1 MTMKLIIGL
10 GNPGAKYEATRHNVG
25 FLAVDALAGELG
37 VCFGA
42 SKSRGE
48 LAEIRH
54 PVHDKVFL
62 LKPQTFMNLSGESA
76 GAVAAFY
83 KIAPADVLAVYDDLD
98 LLPGRLRFAA
108 KGGAGGH
115 NGVKSLIQALGTPE
129 FPRLKI
135 GIGRPLH
142 PGHDVADYVL
152 QKFPKE
158 ERERVDKTLKLAV
171 NALQAYLERGIAEAM
186 NAYNGKIVG

>member
-1 MTMKLIIGL
+1 MTMKLIVGL
-10 GNPGAKYEATRHNVG
+10 GNPGPKYEATRHNAG
-25 FLAVDALAGELG
+25 FLAVDALAETLG
-37 VCFGA
+37 VSFGA
-42 SKSRGE
+42 SKYRCE
-48 LAEIRH
+48 LAELRH
-54 PVHDKVFL
+54 PAHDKVFL

-76 GAVAAFY
+76 GSFAAFY

-98 LLPGRLRFAA
+98 LPPGRLRFAT

-115 NGVKSLIQALGTPE
+115 NGVKSLIQAFGTPE

-142 PGHDVADYVL
+142 PDHEVVDYVL

-158 ERERVDKTLKLAV
+158 ERECFDKTLKLAV
-171 NALQAYLERGIAEAM
+171 EALQLYLERGVAEAM
-186 NAYNGKIVG
+186 NAYNGKIAG